1 MIYFLAIYLSVY
13 ALLNLYVFRW
23 LRPAFHWGLMGSLI
37 FAGFVVVMTAMT
49 FMIHWSERHDWF
61 LTSQIVSAFAYMWM
75 MVVVWIFTFGMP
87 AEVWNLFVAVFSMK
101 FQAMKSLRIVP
112 DVFVGA
118 MAIISCLLTVWGV
131 FEVRNIRLETITI
144 QTPKFPKGT
153 PPMKILQMSD
163 LHLGPLVG
171 RQRVE
176 KVLDLIRKSNP
187 DVLVCT
193 GDMVDSQNEERMGDH
208 AVKFALLTAATNRFA
223 VLGNHEFYTGVDSSL
238 YLLKLAGFKVLR
250 EEHVT
255 VKHDGTE
262 IVIAGVDDS
271 HGGGTEVPCKSN
283 EDTALPKDA
292 NRPYTILLKHQPIP
306 SRLIGRFDLQLS
318 AHTHGGQV
326 FPFQLYVWLFY
337 RNLRGMR
344 ILPDGSLMYVN
355 PGCGT
360 WGPPIRVLAPPELTL
375 FVIEPKDR

>member
-1 MIYFLAIYLSVY
+1 
-13 ALLNLYVFRW
+13 
-23 LRPAFHWGLMGSLI
+23 
-37 FAGFVVVMTAMT
+37 
-49 FMIHWSERHDWF
+49 
-61 LTSQIVSAFAYMWM
+61 
-75 MVVVWIFTFGMP
+75 
-87 AEVWNLFVAVFSMK
+87 
-101 FQAMKSLRIVP
+101 
-112 DVFVGA
+112 